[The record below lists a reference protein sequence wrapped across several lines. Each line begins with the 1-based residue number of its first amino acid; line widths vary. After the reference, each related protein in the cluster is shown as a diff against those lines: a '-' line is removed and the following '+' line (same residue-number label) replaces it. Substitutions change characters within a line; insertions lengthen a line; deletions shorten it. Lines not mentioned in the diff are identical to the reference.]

1 MLLLIAIR
9 LAYLMRIFEI
19 SSRTTNEDTKIMMR
33 VTKTNTEVKNKLE
46 Q

>member
-1 MLLLIAIR
+1 MLLLIAVR

-19 SSRTTNEDTKIMMR
+19 SSRTTNEDTKIMRR
-33 VTKTNTEVKNKLE
+33 VTKTNTEVKNESE